1 MTNVEKEIPLFPLG
15 AVVLFPDMPLNLRI
29 FEERYKQLVT
39 DVLETEPIFGIVLI
53 KEGKEVGQAAKP
65 RAIGTIAR
73 IIEATPLDNGNFYL
87 SMMGLER
94 FEIMEIVRSVPYLVA
109 KVQML
114 EDTSPDVPSEIL
126 TAAQDSFSEYVRSVT
141 AAQGGWVRDIEQEDN
156 PVKLSYLI
164 ASTLRAEPVVKQHLL
179 EVPSVVDRLVME
191 TALLGQSTTR
201 LKARALESGPATRF
215 SKN

>member
-141 AAQGGWVRDIEQEDN
+141 AAQGGWVR
-156 PVKLSYLI
+156 PRG
-164 ASTLRAEPVVKQHLL
+164 APCPRAEPG
-179 EVPSVVDRLVME
+179 PPAGTPPAPPGARPRAWPPPPPRRR
-191 TALLGQSTTR
+191 TPPPPQS
-201 LKARALESGPATRF
+201 
-215 SKN
+215 